1 MSEASDLVGKIIKT
15 DIGNLQIKKCK
26 YSGLMTGENGEVI
39 KCVEVKTKCGTGFN
53 STIEDI
59 KSVVIN

>member
-1 MSEASDLVGKIIKT
+1 MSEASDLIGKTIKT
-15 DIGNLQIKKCK
+15 DIGNLRIKTCK
-26 YSGLMTGENGEVI
+26 YSGLMTGEGGKVI
-39 KCVEVKTKCGTGFN
+39 KCVEIKTKCGAEFN